1 MDYELLEKMKAE
13 ELNNYLKILG
23 LKVIGTKRELV
34 AQVFAASENRVQTVK
49 TMVDIESDLITE
61 YNFPI
66 PDPFKIPHGW
76 VEVDERMAFWLMLSY
91 SDLFNFSM
99 FYRSELG
106 SKDLSD
112 YKNSKAF
119 SYYKSGWL

>member
-1 MDYELLEKMKAE
+1 MDYELLEKMKVE

-49 TMVDIESDLITE
+49 TVVDMESDLITK

-66 PDPFKIPHGW
+66 PDRFKIPHGW
-76 VEVDERMAFWLMLSY
+76 MEEDERMVFWPMLSY
-91 SDLFNFSM
+91 SDLFNFLM